1 MNLSQQ
7 FRIDE
12 RYKTKVLWMLINQYR
27 FKIRTPVQ
35 EIISNAR
42 DARNRR
48 DRLMRR
54 TDISVMVKADL
65 LEELETEMKIRLAF
79 VPELRKK
86 ANVPILQ
93 GGL

>member
-1 MNLSQQ
+1 
-7 FRIDE
+7 
-12 RYKTKVLWMLINQYR
+12 
-27 FKIRTPVQ
+27 
-35 EIISNAR
+35 
-42 DARNRR
+42 
-48 DRLMRR
+48 MRR